1 MNNSNQC
8 CVCYAENAPRTTN
21 TYWKCAG
28 KHTNRV
34 CPKCADRIRR
44 SSHPLCPI
52 CREGVRTT
60 PRNRPPFSGPR
71 VASPQPPQH
80 ILRRIMES
88 SRHNLQAVRRNHST
102 RGTIARRPN
111 NSSQRLPTANT
122 RRQSRTPSPGEVV
135 RPHTARPNTTRHTTT
150 ARRQSRTPSPGEV
163 VRPNTARPNTT
174 RSSSRAGHRSR
185 RSTAIGPYRGFTS
198 DRECNELTGFTMDQL
213 SHIVHR
219 FGV

>member
-1 MNNSNQC
+1 MNNSKQC

-88 SRHNLQAVRRNHST
+88 SRHNL
-102 RGTIARRPN
+102 
-111 NSSQRLPTANT
+111 
-122 RRQSRTPSPGEVV
+122 
-135 RPHTARPNTTRHTTT
+135 TTRANAYPLQTPIDNHVPPAPERWSVHTPPV
-150 ARRQSRTPSPGEV
+150 QTPPDTQPPPVDNHVPPAPERWSVQTPPV
-163 VRPNTARPNTT
+163 QTPPVRAPERDT
-174 RSSSRAGHRSR
+174 
-185 RSTAIGPYRGFTS
+185 GPVAAPPSVPTEAS
-198 DRECNELTGFTMDQL
+198 QATENVM
-213 SHIVHR
+213 S
-219 FGV
+219 